1 MRGGASRAHRPGRTP
16 DTRGLSSSCRA
27 NLEPSVLSSAP
38 LCLRPFAPQ
47 FRRAPKR
54 GPATPDT
61 KGAGFTAARRGW
73 GCAAGP
79 VRGPAAPRGPQA
91 RSSPARVPRASQG
104 RQTRPSRPAPLT
116 PPAKMVPPRTHA
128 VGPTPVLLPPVP
140 SVPRGAAPHNTAPP
154 PARALGEAGAMSA
167 WLRAASPPLSAA
179 LKPSSPLHRR
189 ARAAPCTWD
198 PSTAAGRETRSC
210 GSEWWGFPD
219 VALPGVPKLKTSPHP
234 TPPAF
239 CRAAQSGLPGFARPR
254 SAMGAAAS
262 TTASPPLR
270 SSSDLSRGL
279 TASPAGSAHLRAR
292 RGHAGGGGEPWN
304 WRFAPKRRDRGGRGR
319 RRLSRVA
326 ARVLADSP
334 RTLRDQAPGG
344 LPCARQPASAKK
356 LVRSPAMSPKG
367 PLRRSPFFFRFAV

>member
-1 MRGGASRAHRPGRTP
+1 MVVTHFIPRGWLAARPGGSTHTEVLLAYEGRRFTGP
-16 DTRGLSSSCRA
+16 PAGPNAGHTWLEQQLPTWSPPSSPQHRSACGLS
-27 NLEPSVLSSAP
+27 LHSSAEH
-38 LCLRPFAPQ
+38 RS
-47 FRRAPKR
+47 
-54 GPATPDT
+54 
-61 KGAGFTAARRGW
+61 AAR
-73 GCAAGP
+73 P
-79 VRGPAAPRGPQA
+79 PQT
-91 RSSPARVPRASQG
+91 QKG
-104 RQTRPSRPAPLT
+104 R
-116 PPAKMVPPRTHA
+116 
-128 VGPTPVLLPPVP
+128 VLLPPAAAEGAQPGQCAVRP
-140 SVPRGAAPHNTAPP
+140 LRGGLRRGAARPGCPGLARGGKHARPGQRRSRLPLEWCRPAHTRSGRPLCSFRTSVPRGAAPHNTAPP

-167 WLRAASPPLSAA
+167 WLRAASPPPSAA

-254 SAMGAAAS
+254 SATGAAAS

-304 WRFAPKRRDRGGRGR
+304 
-319 RRLSRVA
+319 
-326 ARVLADSP
+326 
-334 RTLRDQAPGG
+334 
-344 LPCARQPASAKK
+344 
-356 LVRSPAMSPKG
+356 
-367 PLRRSPFFFRFAV
+367 